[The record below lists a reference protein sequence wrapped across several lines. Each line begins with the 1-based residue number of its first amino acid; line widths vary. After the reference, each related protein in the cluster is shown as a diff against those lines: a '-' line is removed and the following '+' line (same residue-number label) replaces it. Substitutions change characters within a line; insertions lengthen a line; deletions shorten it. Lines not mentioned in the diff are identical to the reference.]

1 VSDVSRL
8 LALMARLRDP
18 EAGCPWDV
26 EQRFETIAPYT
37 IEEAY
42 EVDDAIRRGDLAAL
56 REELGDLLLQVVY
69 HARMAEERGAFAF
82 GDVVETLCE
91 KLVRRHPHVFGDA
104 RVASAAAQSE
114 AWEALKAE
122 ERTAAAGGGATS
134 VFDGV
139 ARGLPALLRA
149 QKLTRRAVRAG
160 LVPRELRDALARDGD
175 AHDAG
180 ARAAGVRARSALA
193 RACDEAPPPPPERRR
208 VWGELL
214 LALADLA
221 TAQEIDAEEALRD
234 ATAQREQ
241 AWRAR
246 EPQGGGT
253 R

>member
-1 VSDVSRL
+1 VTDVSRL
-8 LALMARLRDP
+8 LAIMARLRDP
-18 EAGCPWDV
+18 ETGCPWDV

-69 HARMAEERGAFAF
+69 HARMAEERGAFGF

-114 AWEALKAE
+114 AWESLKAD
-122 ERTAAAGGGATS
+122 ERAAAGDAATS
-134 VFDGV
+134 ALDGV

-149 QKLTRRAVRAG
+149 QKLARRAARAR
-160 LVPRELRDALARDGD
+160 LAPLDAVE
-175 AHDAG
+175 AG
-180 ARAAGVRARSALA
+180 AHAASALA
-193 RACDEAPPPPPERRR
+193 RLRDETTQTSTERRSA
-208 VWGELL
+208 WGELL

-221 TAQEIDAEEALRD
+221 TAQDIDAEEALRD
-234 ATAQREQ
+234 ATAKREGT
-241 AWRAR
+241 WRAR
-246 EPQGGGT
+246 ERHGGGA